1 MPIDNATIAAIATPP
16 GEGGIGV
23 IRISGPDAAE
33 IATAIF
39 RRHRRHKGAP
49 MFDLYASESHR
60 LHYGTIIDPLTGATV
75 DDVLLAW
82 MRGPHTFT
90 KQDTVEISCHGGPLP
105 LRETLRVALAAGAR
119 HAEPGEFTLRAF
131 LNGRL
136 DLAQAEA
143 VVQIIGAR
151 TSESLRLAVS
161 DLAGDLTRR
170 LAPANAALVSLL
182 AYLDASADFPDDE
195 IDIDET
201 GHHAGGH
208 GLVDIDRGLAAAEEA
223 LAAIIAGSHAGML
236 YREGARIALVGR
248 PNVGKSSLLNA
259 LLRTDRAIVTPI
271 AGTTRDVI
279 EETIN
284 LEGIPATLLDTAG
297 IVETDDIVERIG
309 VERSRAVL
317 QTASAIVLTLDGS
330 RDPEP
335 GDRDIAQVLAARA
348 ADQQVPVVIARNK
361 ADLPERGD
369 HTAIIGL
376 LPDAPVVGL
385 SATTGDGLGELE
397 RTLATVLRDGAGT
410 EAQPA
415 MISARQ
421 RAALDRALAHIH
433 DAQEAWMLGV
443 PQDLLATSVRAAL
456 HAVGEVTGENVDE
469 SVLHEIFSRFC
480 IGK

>member
-23 IRISGPDAAE
+23 IRISGPDAAD
-33 IATAIF
+33 IASAVF
-39 RRHRRHKGAP
+39 RRHRVP
-49 MFDLYASESHR
+49 ASGFSLPTSASHR
-60 LHYGTIIDPLTGATV
+60 LHYGNIVDPTTGMRI

-82 MRGPHTFT
+82 MRGPHTYT
-90 KQDTVEISCHGGPLP
+90 KQDTVEISCHGGPVP
-105 LRETLRVALAAGAR
+105 LRETLRVVLAAGAR

-143 VVQIIGAR
+143 VVEVIGAR
-151 TSESLRLAVS
+151 TAESLHLAIS
-161 DLAGDLTRR
+161 DLAGNLSRR
-170 LAPANAALVSLL
+170 LEPAKAALISLL

-195 IDIDET
+195 IDIDEH
-201 GHHAGGH
+201 GHRAE
-208 GLVDIDRGLAAAEEA
+208 GLVAINTGLTAAEES
-223 LAAIIAGSHAGML
+223 LASVIAGSHAGML

-259 LLRTDRAIVTPI
+259 LLRADRAIVTPI

-284 LEGIPATLLDTAG
+284 LDGIPATLLDTAG
-297 IVETDDIVERIG
+297 IVETEDVVEKIG
-309 VERSRAVL
+309 VERSRTAL
-317 QTASAIVLTLDGS
+317 QTASAIVFVLDGGNDAES
-330 RDPEP
+330 
-335 GDRDIAQVLAARA
+335 GDVELARLLAGRSH
-348 ADQQVPVVIARNK
+348 DQQTPIVIARNK
-361 ADLPERGD
+361 ADLPERGNL
-369 HTAIIGL
+369 AAVMSL
-376 LPDAPVVGL
+376 LPEAPVAAL
-385 SATTGDGLGELE
+385 SANTGEGLAEFE
-397 RTLATVLRDGAGT
+397 RTLATILRERGGGGS
-410 EAQPA
+410 AQPA

-421 RAALDRALAHIH
+421 RAAVERALTHVH
-433 DAQEAWMLGV
+433 DAQEAWSLGV

>member
-16 GEGGIGV
+16 GEGGLGIV
-23 IRISGPDAAE
+23 RISGPDAAD
-33 IATAIF
+33 IAASIF
-39 RRHRRHKGAP
+39 RPHRRQDAHAI
-49 MFDLYASESHR
+49 DLRTTESHR
-60 LHYGTIIDPLTGATV
+60 LHYGNIIDPSSGKPI
-75 DDVLLAW
+75 DDVLMAW
-82 MRGPHTFT
+82 MRGPHTYT
-90 KQDTVEISCHGGPLP
+90 RQDTVEISCHGGPLP

-143 VVQIIGAR
+143 VIHVIGAR
-151 TSESLRLAVS
+151 TAESLRMAVS
-161 DLAGDLTRR
+161 DLAGDLSRR

-195 IDIDET
+195 IDIDAS
-201 GHHAGGH
+201 GHAAGS
-208 GLVDIDRGLAAAEEA
+208 LVAVDRGLAAAEEA
-223 LAAIIAGSHAGML
+223 LAAVIAGSHAGML

-259 LLRTDRAIVTPI
+259 LLRTERAIVTPI

-297 IVETDDIVERIG
+297 IVETEDVVERMG
-309 VERSRAVL
+309 VERSRTAL
-317 QTASAIVLTLDGS
+317 QTASAIVFTLDGS
-330 RDPEP
+330 RDPEA
-335 GDRDIAQVLAARA
+335 GDLDIARLLAARA
-348 ADQQVPVVIARNK
+348 ADRQAPVVIARNK
-361 ADLPERGD
+361 ADLPERGNVESVRS
-369 HTAIIGL
+369 L
-376 LPDAPVVGL
+376 LPDAPVVAL
-385 SATTGDGLGELE
+385 SATTGEGLGDLE
-397 RTLATVLRDGAGT
+397 RTLASALRERGGSG
-410 EAQPA
+410 AQPA

-421 RAALDRALAHIH
+421 RAALDRALVHIH
-433 DAQEAWMLGV
+433 DAQEAWALGV